1 MPTALITG
9 VSRGLGKEL
18 ARQYAADGWKVIGTE
33 RKDMDMTD
41 VAQIRRFAAKLKGE
55 PIDLLF
61 CNAGISGSRAWRPA
75 ASTSTRGRK
84 CCASTCSG
92 RPRSPRRCSTTWPP
106 AEKDH
111 RDDVEPARLD
121 QRVERHDP
129 ALLDQQGG
137 AQHAGQGPGRD
148 ARARRIVVVALS
160 PGWVRTDMGGESAPL
175 SPESS
180 VRGCERSSAAC
191 ERQTRENSSRTTAR
205 RFPGE
210 EPGGEARGDRRAPRR
225 RAPAD
230 ARRDRPPDEERDG
243 RWACEI
249 AVAPLN
255 AKLDAVRGTDS
266 FHAVWLACSLAL
278 KLLDNLKAEGWRWKT
293 ATAAR
298 SRSTPTARPR
308 RGRAVALLHADSARN
323 RLTGIGLVS
332 LTYLVFALLDGS
344 AKWLVGSM
352 PVIMVV
358 WLRFATHVVV
368 AGAVLFPIKGLA
380 LVKTS
385 HWRWHLVR
393 ALMFMAMTGIN
404 FWALQY
410 LQLTVTSSIFFS
422 VPLIIALASASF
434 LGEKL
439 APGKWIAIITG
450 FAGVLVIVR
459 PWGAEFHPAML
470 ASVVN
475 ALLYAVFMM
484 MTRRL
489 AAYDSPETIQY
500 LPAVGAPSASRP
512 SPSPPGRRPTAGS
525 SGPWP
530 A

>member
-1 MPTALITG
+1 
-9 VSRGLGKEL
+9 
-18 ARQYAADGWKVIGTE
+18 
-33 RKDMDMTD
+33 
-41 VAQIRRFAAKLKGE
+41 
-55 PIDLLF
+55 
-61 CNAGISGSRAWRPA
+61 
-75 ASTSTRGRK
+75 
-84 CCASTCSG
+84 
-92 RPRSPRRCSTTWPP
+92 
-106 AEKDH
+106 
-111 RDDVEPARLD
+111 
-121 QRVERHDP
+121 
-129 ALLDQQGG
+129 
-137 AQHAGQGPGRD
+137 
-148 ARARRIVVVALS
+148 
-160 PGWVRTDMGGESAPL
+160 
-175 SPESS
+175 
-180 VRGCERSSAAC
+180 
-191 ERQTRENSSRTTAR
+191 
-205 RFPGE
+205 
-210 EPGGEARGDRRAPRR
+210 
-225 RAPAD
+225 
-230 ARRDRPPDEERDG
+230 
-243 RWACEI
+243 
-249 AVAPLN
+249 
-255 AKLDAVRGTDS
+255 
-266 FHAVWLACSLAL
+266 
-278 KLLDNLKAEGWRWKT
+278 
-293 ATAAR
+293 
-298 SRSTPTARPR
+298 
-308 RGRAVALLHADSARN
+308 LLHADSARN

-344 AKWLVGSM
+344 AKWLVGTM

-368 AGAVLFPIKGLA
+368 AGAVLFPLKGLA

-500 LPAVGAPSASRP
+500 LPAVGAAIGLAPFAIAAWETPDGWLEWTVACLMGVLGGLGHYLLALAHRYAPASVIAPFLYQQVIYMALFGYLVFGDVPSTWVWLGAAVVIGSGLYVFSREQR
-512 SPSPPGRRPTAGS
+512 GQ
-525 SGPWP
+525 
-530 A
+530 

>member
-1 MPTALITG
+1 
-9 VSRGLGKEL
+9 
-18 ARQYAADGWKVIGTE
+18 
-33 RKDMDMTD
+33 
-41 VAQIRRFAAKLKGE
+41 
-55 PIDLLF
+55 
-61 CNAGISGSRAWRPA
+61 
-75 ASTSTRGRK
+75 
-84 CCASTCSG
+84 
-92 RPRSPRRCSTTWPP
+92 
-106 AEKDH
+106 
-111 RDDVEPARLD
+111 
-121 QRVERHDP
+121 
-129 ALLDQQGG
+129 
-137 AQHAGQGPGRD
+137 
-148 ARARRIVVVALS
+148 
-160 PGWVRTDMGGESAPL
+160 
-175 SPESS
+175 
-180 VRGCERSSAAC
+180 
-191 ERQTRENSSRTTAR
+191 
-205 RFPGE
+205 
-210 EPGGEARGDRRAPRR
+210 
-225 RAPAD
+225 
-230 ARRDRPPDEERDG
+230 
-243 RWACEI
+243 
-249 AVAPLN
+249 
-255 AKLDAVRGTDS
+255 
-266 FHAVWLACSLAL
+266 
-278 KLLDNLKAEGWRWKT
+278 
-293 ATAAR
+293 
-298 SRSTPTARPR
+298 
-308 RGRAVALLHADSARN
+308 LLHADSARN

-344 AKWLVGSM
+344 AKWLVGYM

-368 AGAVLFPIKGLA
+368 AGAVLFPIKGMA

-434 LGEKL
+434 LGERL

-500 LPAVGAPSASRP
+500 LPAVGAAIGLAPFAIAAWETPDGWLEWTVACLMGVLGGLGHYLLALAHRYAPASVIAPFLYQQVIYMALFGYLVFGDVP
-512 SPSPPGRRPTAGS
+512 SPWVWLGATVVIGS
-525 SGPWP
+525 GLYLF
-530 A
+530 ARERKVK

>member
-1 MPTALITG
+1 M
-9 VSRGLGKEL
+9 
-18 ARQYAADGWKVIGTE
+18 
-33 RKDMDMTD
+33 
-41 VAQIRRFAAKLKGE
+41 
-55 PIDLLF
+55 
-61 CNAGISGSRAWRPA
+61 
-75 ASTSTRGRK
+75 
-84 CCASTCSG
+84 
-92 RPRSPRRCSTTWPP
+92 
-106 AEKDH
+106 
-111 RDDVEPARLD
+111 
-121 QRVERHDP
+121 
-129 ALLDQQGG
+129 
-137 AQHAGQGPGRD
+137 
-148 ARARRIVVVALS
+148 
-160 PGWVRTDMGGESAPL
+160 
-175 SPESS
+175 
-180 VRGCERSSAAC
+180 
-191 ERQTRENSSRTTAR
+191 
-205 RFPGE
+205 
-210 EPGGEARGDRRAPRR
+210 
-225 RAPAD
+225 
-230 ARRDRPPDEERDG
+230 
-243 RWACEI
+243 
-249 AVAPLN
+249 
-255 AKLDAVRGTDS
+255 
-266 FHAVWLACSLAL
+266 
-278 KLLDNLKAEGWRWKT
+278 
-293 ATAAR
+293 
-298 SRSTPTARPR
+298 
-308 RGRAVALLHADSARN
+308 LHADSARN

-344 AKWLVGSM
+344 AKWLVGYM

-368 AGAVLFPIKGLA
+368 AGAVLFPIKGMA

-434 LGEKL
+434 LGERL

-500 LPAVGAPSASRP
+500 LPAVGAAIGLAPFAIAAWETPDGWLEWTVACLMGVLGGLGHYLLALAHRYAPASVIAPYLYQQVLYMALFGYLVFGDVP
-512 SPSPPGRRPTAGS
+512 SPWVWLGATVVIGS
-525 SGPWP
+525 GLYLF
-530 A
+530 ARERKVK